1 MQIVKKAVILAGGL
15 GTRFLPASKAIPKEM
30 FPVLDKP
37 ILQYLVEELVDAGI
51 NEIIIVLGRHKEIVL
66 KHFNKCSFLEK
77 RLKQTNKPDLLKKLT
92 KINELPRIRFV
103 KNVLPKGAGYALLK
117 AKKHLKNEP
126 FILLVGDEIG
136 LYKSKNSI
144 QQILHSYYKYNK
156 NIIGVSK
163 EPAEKMVNYGM
174 IVGKKV
180 NPHNYEIL
188 NLIEK
193 PKLNEV
199 TSNLAASGKYIFK
212 PSIFEKMKET
222 KIEKNKE
229 IQYNNAIM
237 LMIKE
242 NDVNALLLDYKRY
255 DTGSK
260 LGYVLANLDLGLLD
274 EDIKKELFEEL
285 KKRVEEKSE

>member
-51 NEIIIVLGRHKEIVL
+51 NEIIIVLGRHKEIAK
-66 KHFNKCSFLEK
+66 KHFRKSAFLEK
-77 RLKQTNKPDLLKKLT
+77 RLKQTNKPELLKKIT
-92 KINELPRIRFV
+92 KINELPHIRFINNV
-103 KNVLPKGAGYALLK
+103 KPRGAGYALLK
-117 AKKHLKNEP
+117 AKKYLKNEP

-136 LYKSKNSI
+136 LYTQKNSI
-144 QQILHSYYKYNK
+144 QQMLHSYYKYNK
-156 NIIGVSK
+156 SIIGVSK
-163 EPAEKMVNYGM
+163 VPAEKMVNYGM
-174 IVGKKV
+174 IVGKKL
-180 NPHNYEIL
+180 NPHNYEIT

-193 PKLNEV
+193 PKLSEV
-199 TSNLAASGKYIFK
+199 TSSLAATGKYIFK
-212 PSIFEKMKET
+212 HSIFEKMKAT
-222 KIEKNKE
+222 KTEKNKE
-229 IQYNNAIM
+229 IQYNDAIM

-242 NDVNALLLDYKRY
+242 NAVNALLLDYKRY

-274 EDIKKELFEEL
+274 EEIKEELYNEL
-285 KKRVEEKSE
+285 KKRIEEKSE